1 MSSLTVEKLID
12 VQIVLPASMAM
23 PNETKAIRSILL
35 ADSEFTAIATR
46 DEAESVGVAARNIRT
61 HIKAVRDMGMMLR
74 RPLKATQDQIK
85 AIEDEYC
92 GPLEQRQGQLENLVT
107 GYAKAEAQR
116 VAEEERRRQ
125 EEVRRIE
132 AERLAVEMRARK
144 EKERIEREALEAE
157 VKAKAELQSQERT
170 ASELFKAGIAEEKRR
185 QEAEDAR
192 AAEEAKIEQAR
203 VDSLAK
209 LSVAVAAP
217 IEAHKVAGAA
227 TRRVVKWEVTDEKT
241 LLKARPE
248 LFKIELKRSAVNAV
262 CFPNSYEATAEKPDM
277 ASVPGLKLW
286 YENETVIRSY

>member
-116 VAEEERRRQ
+116 VAEEERKRQ

-144 EKERIEREALEAE
+144 EKERIEREAREAE
-157 VKAKAELQSQERT
+157 ERARAEAASKERT
-170 ASELFKAGIAEEKRR
+170 ARELFRAGIEEENRR
-185 QEAEDAR
+185 KQ
-192 AAEEAKIEQAR
+192 AEEAKAAADAEIEQAR
-203 VDSLAK
+203 VDALEK
-209 LSVAVAAP
+209 LTVAVAVP
-217 IEAHKVAGAA
+217 ITEHKIAGAS
-227 TRRVVKWEVTDEKT
+227 TKRVVKWEIADEKA
-241 LLKARPE
+241 LFLARPE
-248 LFKIELKRSAVNAV
+248 LFKVELKRSAVNST
-262 CFPNSYEATAEKPDM
+262 CFPRSYEATVDNPDVT
-277 ASVPGLKLW
+277 SVPGLKLW
-286 YENETVIRSY
+286 FENETVIRSY